1 MTDTRDAP
9 DLPARDHARAA
20 LGHTGAL
27 VAITA
32 RAVAREARHE
42 AAWAGEG
49 RRNAAHAAGILT
61 AAALALWAMTRPV
74 AVEADAS
81 WQAVAQA
88 AARCQQQGMTIA
100 ADDAGRL
107 ACVPVDGDVSAAQAP
122 PVEPEAPAPEAPP
135 PSDALPPVVGVAPP
149 QWMPGTITR
158 FWPSILSAG
167 AKHGVDPM
175 LIGIVVLVESGGN
188 PQAMSGSGAR
198 GLAQIMPLTA
208 AGIGADCAAQ
218 PYDPA
223 VSIDCGTRYLAQQL
237 RAFGL
242 DDDPDWQR
250 TVERVAAAYN
260 GGPGTA
266 QKWVRGGSL
275 PAETTR
281 YVDWVG
287 GMWRDRNAADSPTL
301 ARWLAAG
308 GRVLVQA
315 AERWER

>member
-1 MTDTRDAP
+1 MTDTHDAP

-32 RAVAREARHE
+32 RAAAREARHE

-61 AAALALWAMTRPV
+61 AAALALWAVTRPV

-107 ACVPVDGDVSAAQAP
+107 ACVPVDGEVSAAQAP

-188 PQAMSGSGAR
+188 PQARSGSNALGLGQVVPKWHPTILDGA
-198 GLAQIMPLTA
+198 GPF
-208 AGIGADCAAQ
+208 
-218 PYDPA
+218 DPEHN
-223 VSIDCGTRYLAQQL
+223 
-237 RAFGL
+237 L
-242 DDDPDWQR
+242 D
-250 TVERVAAAYN
+250 VAAAYLADCLTRYGVAADDDWRQTVDRAAACYN
-260 GGPGTA
+260 GGNPGNA
-266 QKWVRGGSL
+266 S
-275 PAETTR
+275 AETTR
-281 YVDWVG
+281 YRRWVSKL
-287 GMWRDRNAADSPTL
+287 WEERNSPQSPTL
-301 ARWLAAG
+301 EEWKAAG
-308 GRVLVQA
+308 GHLLLQA
-315 AERWER
+315 AEAVQ